1 MSKTRLFLLIGFSV
15 TTLCLNVNAFGGLT
29 LSVHPFKPPT
39 QLVESFT
46 PLVSYLSEKLG
57 GIPVSL
63 RIATD
68 YQAHIDAIGHDEV
81 DMAYMGPAAYVK
93 LVEVY
98 GVKPVLARQA
108 INGSPF
114 FQGKIF
120 VLKNSTIASLTD
132 LKGKRFAFTEPLS
145 TMGYLLPRSMLLH
158 AGITIDA
165 LASFN
170 FIGDHINV
178 ALAVLSG
185 QFDVGAVKEDVYFNY
200 EAHGLRAIATTP
212 AISDHTF
219 VVSNN
224 MASDQVQQ
232 LRNILFNLHETPAGQ
247 NIMSGITNNVTA
259 FVPAIDADFD
269 SLRVLLRELKTAGVT
284 Y

>member
-15 TTLCLNVNAFGGLT
+15 TSLCLNVNAFGGLT

-46 PLVSYLSEKLG
+46 PLATFLSGKLG

-68 YQAHIDAIGHDEV
+68 YQAHINAIGHDEV
-81 DMAYMGPAAYVK
+81 DIAYMGPAAYVK

-120 VLKNSTIASLTD
+120 VLKDSAIASLTD

-170 FIGDHINV
+170 FVGDHINV
-178 ALAVLSG
+178 ALAVLAG
-185 QFDVGAVKEDVYFNY
+185 EFDAGAVKEDVFFKY
-200 EAHGLRAIATTP
+200 ESQGLRAIGTSP
-212 AISDHTF
+212 AISDHAF

-224 MASDQVQQ
+224 VAPAQV
-232 LRNILFNLHETPAGQ
+232 LRLREILLHLHDDPNGKI
-247 NIMSGITNNVTA
+247 IMSGLAKNLSA
-259 FVPAIDADFD
+259 FVPAVDADYD
-269 SLRVLLRELKTAGVT
+269 SLRVILRELKAAGVT